1 MKPTA
6 LALTIAACAFGAST
20 LYLSMQLH
28 DERLQSDKLAA
39 ETRALNARIAE
50 LEKVRADRRFT
61 AVNPFAAR
69 PSRDPPKG
77 HAGDDN
83 PAAAIENAVERVA
96 ISPPHHNDAFLNK
109 MMRSQ
114 VRAHHK
120 KLYADVGTLLG
131 LSKDEAGKLIDLL
144 TDQQLEAMNPLDGA
158 STQQDLLSRMEEKR
172 RQDQAQ
178 IAELIGAD
186 NAQKLEDFQRSLP
199 ARQELDMLARQLDG
213 ADTPLSDDQQKR
225 LLTLITEELK
235 RTPAPTMSDTGS
247 LQDFSRAYMTWQE
260 DYEANVAA
268 QVRNVL
274 NSDQLA
280 TFDEYQSWQRQ
291 MRSQM
296 GVVHA
301 GSDMMFTTAAPAVSM
316 DIAVAPPPARETPRK

>member
-50 LEKVRADRRFT
+50 LEKARADRQFT
-61 AVNPFAAR
+61 AVNPFAVR

-77 HAGDDN
+77 QAGDDG

-96 ISPPHHNDAFLNK
+96 LNAPHRNDEILNK
-109 MMRSQ
+109 MMRAQ

-120 KLYADVGTLLG
+120 QLYADVGALLG

-144 TDQQLEAMNPLDGA
+144 TDQQLDVMNRWDGA
-158 STQQDLLSRMEEKR
+158 GSQQDLIRRMEEKK

-186 NAQKLEDFQRSLP
+186 KAEKLEDFQQSLP

-213 ADTPLSDDQQKR
+213 ADTPLSDEQLKR
-225 LLTLITEELK
+225 LLAVITDERK
-235 RTPAPTMSDTGS
+235 RIPPPTMSDTSS
-247 LQDFSRAYMTWQE
+247 LGDYSKTYMDWQDN
-260 DYEANVAA
+260 YEENVAA